1 MIEVENLVKRYA
13 RGTVVTEVLR
23 GVTFQ
28 VRRGEFVAVM
38 GASGTGKSTLMNIL
52 GALDR
57 PTSGTYR
64 LDGVD
69 LSTLDD
75 DALSRVRGRKIGFVF
90 QQFHLLERATAVR
103 NVLLPLVYADDEAGE
118 GVRRAEAALEA
129 VGLADRKHHR
139 PGELSGGQQQRVAIA
154 RALVTNPAVILA
166 DEPTGNL
173 DRESGQEVLA
183 LFDRLHREGRTIVMI
198 THDPSV
204 AERAERTL
212 FLQDGRIAEAV
223 AS

>member
-1 MIEVENLVKRYA
+1 VIEVENLVKNYV

-23 GVTFQ
+23 GIGFRVGK
-28 VRRGEFVAVM
+28 GEFVAVM
-38 GASGTGKSTLMNIL
+38 GASGSGKSTLMNIL

-64 LDGVD
+64 LDGQD

-90 QQFHLLERATAVR
+90 QQFHLLDRATAVR
-103 NVLLPLVYADDEAGE
+103 NVLLPLVYADGDGGE
-118 GVRRAEAALEA
+118 GFRRAEEALEA
-129 VGLADRKHHR
+129 VGLGDRKQHR

-154 RALVTNPAVILA
+154 RALVTDPAVILA

-173 DRESGQEVLA
+173 DRESGLEVLS
-183 LFDRLHREGRTIVMI
+183 LFERLNRQGRTIVMI

-204 AERAERTL
+204 AERAGRRL

>member
-1 MIEVENLVKRYA
+1 MIEIENLVKNY
-13 RGTVVTEVLR
+13 GSTPVLR
-23 GVTFQ
+23 GLTFG
-28 VRRGEFVAVM
+28 VRKGEFVAVM

-57 PTSGTYR
+57 PTSGFYR
-64 LDGVD
+64 LDGRD
-69 LSTLDD
+69 LSALDD

-103 NVLLPLVYADDEAGE
+103 NVLLPLVYADDDPRD

-129 VGLADRKHHR
+129 VGLVDRKHHR

-183 LFDRLHREGRTIVMI
+183 LFERLHGEGRTIVMI

-212 FLQDGRIAEAV
+212 LLRDGRIAEAV